1 MDLSPQR
8 FDRLVD
14 LTYAT
19 LDDKGSWRD
28 LLECLN
34 EALGTRAVHLW
45 AFDAC
50 QRSLSYSEGA
60 NVAPEVDLR
69 YIQEYQF
76 IDPHLGLIRATPAGQ
91 WVSCHEHFDDA
102 CVASNRFYQDFLI
115 PADMRYVTACKLLEN
130 ETTTVIIACASQAA
144 QGPLCKERLAFVQ
157 RLSPHLSRACRI
169 GQAHFVYSAQALVGH
184 ALADKLSQ
192 PVLLLSASGDV
203 VLANDAAT
211 RLLAAT
217 SLVSI
222 ADGRLVLPQR
232 YRKEFFDHCA
242 HLESDLR
249 VGKNCCE
256 PGFCSLRIASEPD
269 AKPEVLYGFF
279 TVLLPERVM
288 GTFGRRPLVMLYLYH
303 PGAAQAVDPSLL
315 SAAFG
320 LSQAECRLAA
330 LLAEG
335 MQLKSIA
342 DTLGVQ
348 YDTVRKQLM
357 SIYQKTSTNRQ
368 PDLVRLLLH
377 LPAAAAMN

>member
-14 LTYAT
+14 LTYAA
-19 LDDKGSWRD
+19 LDDKGTWHA

-45 AFDAC
+45 AFDV
-50 QRSLSYSEGA
+50 RHGSLSYSDGA
-60 NVAPEVDLR
+60 NIAPDVDLR
-69 YIQEYQF
+69 YVQEYQF
-76 IDPHLGLIRATPAGQ
+76 IDPRLALIRAAPVGQ
-91 WVSCHEHFDDA
+91 WISCHEHFDDA
-102 CVASNRFYQDFLI
+102 FIAASPFYQDFLL
-115 PADMRYVTACKLLEN
+115 PFGVRYVSACKLLDN
-130 ETTTVIIACASQAA
+130 ETATVMLACGSEAGN
-144 QGPLCKERLAFVQ
+144 GPLGEEALAFVR

-169 GQAHFVYSAQALVGH
+169 GLAHFVYSAQALVGR

-192 PVLLLSASGDV
+192 PVLLLSTAGDL
-203 VLANDAAT
+203 VLANEAAT
-211 RLLAAT
+211 RLLGAT
-217 SLVSI
+217 SLLGI
-222 ADGRLVLPQR
+222 ADGRLVLPER
-232 YRKEFFDHCA
+232 YRKEFHDHCA

-249 VGKNCCE
+249 AGKNCCE

-269 AKPEVLYGFF
+269 AAPEVLYGFF

-288 GTFGRRPLVMLYLYH
+288 GTFGRRPLVMMYLYH
-303 PGAAQAVDPSLL
+303 PDAAQALNPGLL

-342 DTLGVQ
+342 EALGVQ

-377 LPAAAAMN
+377 LPAAPVN